1 MSSIKYFAYK
11 IGQLLFMFW
20 AVLTFL
26 FFLFRSLPG
35 SFADQL
41 IFQGASAELVAELE
55 AKWGL
60 NEPIYVQ
67 YFNYM
72 TNLLQGDSGIS
83 FQYRQPVME
92 VVVTPFIN
100 SIILALPPIILGY
113 LFGVVVGTLMGTKR
127 GSKLEKYGIIP
138 LFVLGTIPSFF
149 LAILVVLIFAV
160 WLGWFPTS
168 GLSTGGSASGLEL
181 YLSKDFLWH
190 YTLPFSVIF
199 LRYTFLPTVLMRTS
213 VVDTMRQDFI
223 FYQRVAGI
231 DKLDRMRSVIKHSSI
246 PLITMFPISMTQ
258 AVGGVVLVEFVFGW
272 PGIGIELVNA
282 VGARDY
288 PLVQFTFFIIAAV
301 VITLNTVVDVL
312 YSVIDP
318 RIELQ

>member
-1 MSSIKYFAYK
+1 MGAIRYAAYK
-11 IGQLLFMFW
+11 IGQLLLMFW

-41 IFQGASAELVAELE
+41 IFGGASPELVAELE

-60 NEPIYVQ
+60 NEPLYVQ

-72 TNLLQGDSGIS
+72 INFVQGDAGIS
-83 FQYRQPVME
+83 FQYRQPVIE
-92 VVVTPFIN
+92 VVQISFIN
-100 SIILALPPIILGY
+100 SILLALPPIICGY
-113 LFGVVVGTLMGTKR
+113 LFGVIVGSIMGANR

-138 LFVLGTIPSFF
+138 LFVLGTVPSFF
-149 LAILVVLIFAV
+149 LAILVVIVFSV
-160 WLGWFPTS
+160 TLGWFPTS
-168 GLSTGGSASGLEL
+168 GMSTTGSATGLDL
-181 YLSKDFLWH
+181 YLSRDFLWH
-190 YTLPFSVIF
+190 YTLPFTVIF

-231 DKLDRMRSVIKHSSI
+231 PEIQRMRSIIKHSSI

-258 AVGGVVLVEFVFGW
+258 AIGGVVLIEFVFGW
-272 PGIGIELVNA
+272 PGIGVELVSA
-282 VGARDY
+282 VGSRDF
-288 PLVQFTFFIIAAV
+288 PLVQFTFFVIAAV
-301 VITLNTVVDVL
+301 VITLNTVVDIL
-312 YSVIDP
+312 YPLIDP
-318 RIELQ
+318 RIEMK

>member
-1 MSSIKYFAYK
+1 MSSVKYFAYK
-11 IGQLLFMFW
+11 VGQLLFMFW
-20 AVLTFL
+20 AILTFL

-41 IFQGASAELVAELE
+41 IFQGASPDLVAELE
-55 AKWGL
+55 TKWGL
-60 NEPIYVQ
+60 NEPLYVQ
-67 YFNYM
+67 YFNFL
-72 TNLLQGDSGIS
+72 TNFVQGDAGVS
-83 FQYRQPVME
+83 FQYRQPVIE
-92 VVVTPFIN
+92 VVQTAFIN
-100 SIILALPPIILGY
+100 SILLALPPIILGY
-113 LFGVVVGTLMGTKR
+113 LFGVVVGTIMGTNK

-138 LFVLGTIPSFF
+138 LFVLGTVPSFF
-149 LAILVVLIFAV
+149 LAILVVLVFAV

-168 GLSTGGSASGLEL
+168 GMSSAGSASGLDL
-181 YLSKDFLWH
+181 YLSRDFLWH

-223 FYQRVAGI
+223 FYQRITGI
-231 DKLDRMRSVIKHSSI
+231 PKLQRMRSVIKHSSI

-282 VGARDY
+282 VNARDY

-301 VITLNTVVDVL
+301 VITLNAVVDVL

-318 RIELQ
+318 RIELK